1 MQVEKTLFRVHSY
14 LFVKDSIYMQ
24 GIIAQHCASVAAGS
38 AYATQPIRLE
48 EDVKVVDF
56 ERLLSIIYPE

>member
-1 MQVEKTLFRVHSY
+1 MKVEKTLFRVHSY

-24 GIIAQHCASVAAGS
+24 GIIAQHCASVASGAC
-38 AYATQPIRLE
+38 ATQPIRLE

-56 ERLLSIIYPE
+56 ERLLSILYPE